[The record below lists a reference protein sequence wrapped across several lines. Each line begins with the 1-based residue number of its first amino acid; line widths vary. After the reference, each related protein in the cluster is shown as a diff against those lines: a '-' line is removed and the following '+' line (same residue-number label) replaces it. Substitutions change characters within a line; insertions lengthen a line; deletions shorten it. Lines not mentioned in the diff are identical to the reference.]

1 MVYYF
6 ESTDGHIIYM
16 GKDKFENE
24 LLIQHGWPIDVW
36 FHADDY
42 SSAHVYL
49 RLQEGETFD
58 TISLSALQE
67 CC

>member
-6 ESTDGHIIYM
+6 KCVSDPDCIIYM

-24 LLIQHGWPIDVW
+24 FLIKYAQHHDIW
-36 FHADDY
+36 FHVDGL

-49 RLQEGETFD
+49 RTKEPITSYEQVKQE
-58 TISLSALQE
+58 TI
-67 CC
+67 